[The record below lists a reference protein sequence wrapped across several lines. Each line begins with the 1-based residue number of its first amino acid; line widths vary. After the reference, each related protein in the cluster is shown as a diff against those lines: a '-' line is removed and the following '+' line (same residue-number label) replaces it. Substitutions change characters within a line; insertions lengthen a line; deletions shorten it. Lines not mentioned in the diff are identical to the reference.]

1 MIAGILWCRI
11 RETAWFPDEGH
22 PLRNR
27 WLVNML
33 SSGKYPRMDIIY
45 EELAHD
51 TESLKALEFIVASR
65 ALPAVERLLRDEMES
80 ESSVV
85 GNAGADSEEG
95 EEGEGGGEIGDGDWE
110 ANSI

>member
-27 WLVNML
+27 WLVNIL

-45 EELAHD
+45 EELVHD
-51 TESLKALEFIVASR
+51 TESLEALEFIVASR
-65 ALPAVERLLRDEMES
+65 SIPGVQRLLIDEMES
-80 ESSVV
+80 ESSMI
-85 GNAGADSEEG
+85 GNAGADSEEEEG
-95 EEGEGGGEIGDGDWE
+95 GGGEDEGEEEGE
-110 ANSI
+110 